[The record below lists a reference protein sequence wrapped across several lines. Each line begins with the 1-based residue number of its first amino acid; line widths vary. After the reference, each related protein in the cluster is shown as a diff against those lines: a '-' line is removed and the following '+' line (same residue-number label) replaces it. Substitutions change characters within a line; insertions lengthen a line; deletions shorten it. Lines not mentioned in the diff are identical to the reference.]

1 MKEEKE
7 KQEEK
12 ILTKLQEDFKQ
23 EIEKYENK
31 RKVDQIGKKKQ
42 KEKSKKEKNGEYE
55 TNDKEEDIKFQSEIY
70 QRL

>member
-1 MKEEKE
+1 ME

-31 RKVDQIGKKKQ
+31 RKVDQIGKNNKKT
-42 KEKSKKEKNGEYE
+42 KAKKRKMESMK
-55 TNDKEEDIKFQSEIY
+55 KMIK
-70 QRL
+70 RRT

>member
-31 RKVDQIGKKKQ
+31 RKVDQIGKKK
-42 KEKSKKEKNGEYE
+42 KKAKKRKMESMKQM
-55 TNDKEEDIKFQSEIY
+55 IK
-70 QRL
+70 RRT

>member
-31 RKVDQIGKKKQ
+31 RKVDQIGKKRKKQ
-42 KEKSKKEKNGEYE
+42 KREKW
-55 TNDKEEDIKFQSEIY
+55 
-70 QRL
+70 RV

>member
-31 RKVDQIGKKKQ
+31 RKVDQIGKKK
-42 KEKSKKEKNGEYE
+42 EKSKKEKNGEYE
-55 TNDKEEDIKFQSEIY
+55 KNDKEEDIKFQSEIY